1 VNNVSSGL
9 KMPFR
14 LRPELVERVWGS
26 HDLRPWYEVQS
37 EKAIGEAWL
46 TGDACLVETGPLAGE
61 TLFAAFGKFP
71 LLVKMLFPQDKLSV
85 QVHPDDADA
94 ARLGAVAA
102 SASAASISKV
112 EAKTECWYILHAE
125 PGASVALGLRP
136 GVDTAA
142 VRAAIEDGTLE
153 ALVEQVPVSAGDMV
167 YVPAG
172 TIHAIGPG
180 VVILEIQQNS
190 DTTYRLYDYG
200 RPRELHLEKGLG
212 VLKLET
218 EAGKVAAKAIEGGV
232 QLSGTELIRVPH
244 FTVERYEVT
253 GAELEFAAA
262 GGAQVVI
269 ALEGEGVV
277 RGEGGEVALKAGEA
291 VVVPHGGFAVRGSAS
306 VVRCWV

>member
-1 VNNVSSGL
+1 M

-14 LRPELVERVWGS
+14 VRPELVERVWGS

-37 EKAIGEAWL
+37 AKAIGEAWL
-46 TGDACLVETGPLAGE
+46 TGDACAIETGPESGK
-61 TLFAAFGKFP
+61 TLSEVVGKFP

-94 ARLGAVAA
+94 ARLGEDAT
-102 SASAASISKV
+102 SKGKV

-125 PGASVALGLRP
+125 PGASVALGLKP
-136 GVDTAA
+136 GVDTSA
-142 VRAAIEDGTLE
+142 VRAAIGDGTLE

-200 RPRELHLEKGLG
+200 RPRELHLEQGLG

-218 EAGKVAAKAIEGGV
+218 PAGKVAAKAVEGGV
-232 QLSGTELIRVPH
+232 ELIRVPH
-244 FTVERYEVT
+244 FTVERYEVQD
-253 GAELEFAAA
+253 AELELAAT

-269 ALEGEGVV
+269 VLAGEGVV
-277 RGEGGEVALKAGEA
+277 RSVGGEVELKAGEA
-291 VVVPHGGFAVRGSAS
+291 VIVPEGGFAVRGSAS
-306 VVRCWV
+306 LVRCWVG

>member
-1 VNNVSSGL
+1 M
-9 KMPFR
+9 KAPFR
-14 LRPELVERVWGS
+14 LRPQLVERVWGS

-46 TGDACLVETGPLAGE
+46 TGDACVIEAGPLAGK
-61 TLFAAFGKFP
+61 TLGEAVGKFP

-94 ARLGAVAA
+94 ARLG
-102 SASAASISKV
+102 SGT

-125 PGASVALGLRP
+125 PGASVALGLKP
-136 GVDTAA
+136 GADTAA
-142 VRAAIEDGTLE
+142 VRASIEDGTLE

-200 RPRELHLEKGLG
+200 RPRELHLEKGLS

-218 EAGKVAAKAIEGGV
+218 TAGKVAATAVEGGV
-232 QLSGTELIRVPH
+232 QLIAVPH

-253 GAELEFAAA
+253 GAELEFAAT

-269 ALEGEGVV
+269 ALSGEGVV
-277 RGEGGEVALKAGEA
+277 RGASGEVELKAGEA
-291 VVVPHGGFAVRGSAS
+291 VVVPEGGFGVRGSAS